1 MTPLQSNIRSMQNTF
16 FQTSSMC
23 SIHLNQNAHDSASQ
37 VLRKVFTVFQ
47 LKIVRESCMH
57 ALNMFFREKKLAY
70 FACIS
75 RLFAWIIKRNRIQ
88 NSTEPEIKPNDYTQT
103 RERQQ
108 RMVATKWG
116 LESGN
121 LATKAAKPYA
131 LSHTTTTTN
140 DTEIAIFFPA
150 ASRFYK
156 FKSRQYVDTVYTR
169 LNAMHV

>member
-1 MTPLQSNIRSMQNTF
+1 
-16 FQTSSMC
+16 
-23 SIHLNQNAHDSASQ
+23 
-37 VLRKVFTVFQ
+37 
-47 LKIVRESCMH
+47 MH
-57 ALNMFFREKKLAY
+57 ALNMFSREKKLAY